1 MKYNVL
7 FLFLLSSC
15 MVLSQTTISKKLGD
29 FQKIKV
35 YNGINLELIKSN
47 EQKLQIKGEKAA
59 KVKVKNTNG
68 ILKISLK
75 FPEINAKG
83 KVNLKLFYNKNILV
97 IDGNEGAIITGKK
110 IDQKFLEVKAQE
122 GASISLTIQT
132 KHLKVKSSSGGI
144 VKLNGASKNQEVDLD
159 LYGVYLGFD
168 LKISDYTTINVGT
181 GAKAEVQAGE
191 TLNAK
196 VSFGG
201 SVFYKGDPE
210 IVKNKKVAG
219 GIIKQMN

>member
-1 MKYNVL
+1 MKNNIL

-15 MVLSQTTISKKLGD
+15 MVVSQTTISKKLGD

-47 EQKLQIKGEKAA
+47 EQKLQIKGEKGS

-75 FPEINAKG
+75 FPKINAKG

-97 IDGNEGAIITGKK
+97 IDGNEGAIITGKE

-122 GASISLTIQT
+122 GASINLTIQT
-132 KHLKVKSSSGGI
+132 KHLKVKSTSGGI
-144 VKLNGASKNQEVDLD
+144 VKLNGISKNQEVDLD
-159 LYGVYLGFD
+159 LYGVYHAFD

-201 SVFYKGDPE
+201 SVFYKGNPE

>member
-1 MKYNVL
+1 MKNNIL

-15 MVLSQTTISKKLGD
+15 MVVSQTTISKKLGD

-47 EQKLQIKGEKAA
+47 EQKLQIKGEKGS

-97 IDGNEGAIITGKK
+97 IDGNEGAIITGKE

-122 GASISLTIQT
+122 GASINLTIQT
-132 KHLKVKSSSGGI
+132 KHLKVKSTSGGI
-144 VKLNGASKNQEVDLD
+144 VKLNGISKNQEVDLD
-159 LYGVYLGFD
+159 LYGVYHAFN

-201 SVFYKGDPE
+201 SVFYKGNPE

>member
-7 FLFLLSSC
+7 FFFLLSSC
-15 MVLSQTTISKKLGD
+15 MVVSQTTISKKLGD

-35 YNGINLELIKSN
+35 YNGLNLELIKSS
-47 EQKLQIKGEKAA
+47 EQKLEIKGEKAA

-75 FPEINAKG
+75 FPEINTKG
-83 KVNLKLFYNKNILV
+83 KMNLKLFYNKNILV
-97 IDGNEGAIITGKK
+97 IDGNEGAIITGKE

-159 LYGVYLGFD
+159 LYGVYHGFD
-168 LKISDYTTINVGT
+168 LKISDYTTINAGT
-181 GAKAEVQAGE
+181 GAKAEIQAGE

>member
-7 FLFLLSSC
+7 FFFLLSSC
-15 MVLSQTTISKKLGD
+15 MVVSQTTISKKLGD

-47 EQKLQIKGEKAA
+47 EQKLEIKGEKAA
-59 KVKVKNTNG
+59 KVKVKNING

-97 IDGNEGAIITGKK
+97 IDGNEGAIITGKE

-144 VKLNGASKNQEVDLD
+144 VKLKGTSKNQEVDLD
-159 LYGVYLGFD
+159 LYGVYHGFD